1 MKVWGSVVA
10 KGDFFGEFAT
20 LGNKILG
27 LALYFAAPVVVGFL
41 ALASFYMIT
50 AAGDEEKVKKAKS
63 IFLNTLIATIILLGA
78 YSFVTD
84 LANFT
89 L

>member
-1 MKVWGSVVA
+1 
-10 KGDFFGEFAT
+10 
-20 LGNKILG
+20 
-27 LALYFAAPVVVGFL
+27 
-41 ALASFYMIT
+41 MIT

-63 IFLNTLIATIILLGA
+63 IFMNTAIATVILLGA

-84 LANFT
+84 LATFT